1 MKSLFLIPKLHRR
14 GLGALFLLLIF
25 LQLCLY
31 FHSPSATMPAIDTK
45 ELELLEA
52 AYEKKLAARK
62 YKKFEV
68 KPFNPNFISD
78 YKAYQLKI
86 PTAAFD
92 RLQAYRKK
100 GLYVNSAADF
110 QKVTGVSNE
119 LLQKLSPLFA
129 FPAWTKK
136 KAQTTFRPK
145 PPAAKAIDLNTATE
159 AQLVEIPGIGVR
171 RAQQI
176 LDQRKKLGGFC
187 TINQLKLLYGVDEL
201 MFEQL
206 KLYLKI
212 TSKPKV
218 NKLPINRASVKELS
232 AFPYFH
238 YALAREIVKIRSRK
252 GTLIIED
259 LANVEG
265 ITQEKLT
272 ILVLY
277 LEF

>member
-14 GLGALFLLLIF
+14 GLGALFVLLVF

-31 FHSPSATMPAIDTK
+31 FYTPSPTMPASDTK
-45 ELELLEA
+45 ELALLEA
-52 AYEKKLAARK
+52 AYQKKLAARK
-62 YKKFEV
+62 FKKFDF

-86 PTAAFD
+86 PPQAFD

-100 GLYVNSAADF
+100 GLYINSEADF
-110 QKVTGVSNE
+110 QNVTGVSNE
-119 LLQKLSPLFA
+119 LLQKLAPLFS
-129 FPAWTKK
+129 FPEWTKNK
-136 KAQTTFRPK
+136 SKTAFQRTRP
-145 PPAAKAIDLNTATE
+145 AIKAIDLNTATE
-159 AQLVEIPGIGVR
+159 AQLVEIPGIGIR

-187 TINQLKLLYGVDEL
+187 TINQLQLLYGVDEL
-201 MFEQL
+201 MFNQL
-206 KLYLKI
+206 KSYLKI
-212 TSKPKV
+212 GAKPKV
-218 NKLPINRASVKELS
+218 NKLNINRASLKELS
-232 AFPYFH
+232 AFPYFN
-238 YALAREIVKIRSRK
+238 YVIAREIVKIRSRK

-265 ITQEKLT
+265 FTQEKLT
-272 ILVLY
+272 IIVLY

>member
-1 MKSLFLIPKLHRR
+1 MKSIFLIPKLHRR
-14 GLGALFLLLIF
+14 GLGALFLLLIL
-25 LQLCLY
+25 LQFCLHFY
-31 FHSPSATMPAIDTK
+31 SPTPNIPVTDEK
-45 ELELLEA
+45 ELALLET
-52 AYEKKLAARK
+52 AYEKKLAAKK

-86 PTAAFD
+86 PTAVFD

-119 LLQKLSPLFA
+119 LLKKLSPLFV

-136 KAQTTFRPK
+136 KTQTAFRPTYH
-145 PPAAKAIDLNTATE
+145 AKRAVDLNSATE

-187 TINQLKLLYGVDEL
+187 TVNQLKLLYGVDDL
-201 MFEQL
+201 MFQQL

-212 TSKPKV
+212 SVKPNV
-218 NKLPINRASVKELS
+218 NKLNINRASVKELS
-232 AFPYFH
+232 TFPYFN

>member
-1 MKSLFLIPKLHRR
+1 MKSIFLIPKLHRR
-14 GLGALFLLLIF
+14 GLGALFLLLIL

-31 FHSPSATMPAIDTK
+31 FYSPTPSIPVQDNK
-45 ELELLEA
+45 ELALLET

-62 YKKFEV
+62 FKKFEL

-86 PTAAFD
+86 PTAAFE

-100 GLYVNSAADF
+100 GLYVNSATDF

-129 FPAWTKK
+129 FPSWTNKK
-136 KAQTTFRPK
+136 TQTAFQQKRY
-145 PPAAKAIDLNTATE
+145 AVKAIDLNTATE

-187 TINQLKLLYGVDEL
+187 TVNQLKLLYGVDEL
-201 MFEQL
+201 MFDQL
-206 KLYLKI
+206 KSYLKI
-212 TSKPKV
+212 GAKPKL
-218 NKLPINRASVKELS
+218 NKLNINRASVKELS
-232 AFPYFH
+232 AFPYFN
-238 YALAREIVKIRSRK
+238 YGLAREIVKIRSRK

-265 ITQEKLT
+265 FTQEKLT
-272 ILVLY
+272 IIVLY